1 MILILL
7 IWTMEVKPLAMMSPM
22 FVDVIAHIVSGL
34 FFKDNSSQ
42 FDVKNFNSGGGGNG
56 SDFFKS
62 VSRKNRIDDFDGPF
76 SNALTKQL
84 H

>member
-42 FDVKNFNSGGGGNG
+42 FDVKILIQAAAETEVIFL
-56 SDFFKS
+56 
-62 VSRKNRIDDFDGPF
+62 NRFHEKIESTILTVPF
-76 SNALTKQL
+76 PM

>member
-1 MILILL
+1 
-7 IWTMEVKPLAMMSPM
+7 MEVKPLAMMSPM

-42 FDVKNFNSGGGGNG
+42 FDVKILIQAAAETEVIFLNRFHE
-56 SDFFKS
+56 
-62 VSRKNRIDDFDGPF
+62 KNQIDDFDGPF
-76 SNALTKQL
+76 SNALTKPL

>member
-62 VSRKNRIDDFDGPF
+62 VSRKKRIDDFDGPF
-76 SNALTKQL
+76 SNALTKPL

>member
-42 FDVKNFNSGGGGNG
+42 FDVKKFQILNTGNG
-56 SDFFKS
+56 YCYVIVFI
-62 VSRKNRIDDFDGPF
+62 VSYRGITNSRF
-76 SNALTKQL
+76 SLTQSKL
-84 H
+84 YIF

>member
-1 MILILL
+1 
-7 IWTMEVKPLAMMSPM
+7 MEVKPLAMMSPM

-62 VSRKNRIDDFDGPF
+62 VS
-76 SNALTKQL
+76 
-84 H
+84 